1 MKVPKLLSIFT
12 LLVPL
17 FLGCGKQP
25 EFEGKPLSHWRAQAK
40 DTSPEFR
47 TKAASALGHLGDVT
61 TLVDLLGDPVPN
73 VRSAAVA
80 ALEQI
85 GEAANPA
92 VDKALR
98 TSSDSNVRTAA
109 LMIVARKGL
118 PAVPTLSDF
127 AHDDDACVQAAAIA
141 GLGRVAGCTWSG
153 SADDNAAVRALVEI
167 GPPAVQTLTEL
178 ILNKVSH
185 GSSAVDALGKMG
197 PAAIPTLTEL
207 AKESESLFVRSDA
220 VKALRKMGPPAIPA
234 LTELVKDKDTGV
246 RDEAIEALGKMGPAA
261 IPTLTELAKD
271 KDPIVRFEAI
281 EALGKMGPP
290 AIPTLMELTKDNG
303 GNVRRLAGQAIG
315 QMGPAA
321 KDAIPVLMN
330 LAKDD
335 DKHVR
340 SAAAWAIGQMGPT
353 AKDAIPVLTK
363 LAKDDDSHVRS
374 AAEEALAK
382 IRHGT
387 RQ

>member
-207 AKESESLFVRSDA
+207 AK
-220 VKALRKMGPPAIPA
+220 
-234 LTELVKDKDTGV
+234 
-246 RDEAIEALGKMGPAA
+246 
-261 IPTLTELAKD
+261 D